1 MFDSVE
7 KTSVDFDGGED
18 FRFEEYFFVVFIGHD
33 DDDDDG
39 NGRLLMCK
47 CVRRCE
53 DDTLRAKMIIHSF
66 LFYKHSFSKLY
77 TLYYS

>member
-1 MFDSVE
+1 VFDSVE

-18 FRFEEYFFVVFIGHD
+18 VRFEEYFFVVFIGHD

-47 CVRRCE
+47 CVGRCE
-53 DDTLRAKMIIHSF
+53 DDTL
-66 LFYKHSFSKLY
+66 YKHSFSKLY